1 MPNMAETG
9 NQLSAAK
16 SPENPVVNQIVRIY
30 KDMPLSRKVV
40 MGIVIFMVILGF
52 AGMFFWANKIDY
64 QTLYTGLSADDAS
77 AIVEKLK
84 ELGIKYELAGD
95 GNIVRVPAEKLYD
108 ARLSLAAVGLPK
120 GGNVGYELFDETDFG
135 TTEFVQ
141 QLNYKRALQGEL
153 SRTIKEFREVEDA
166 RVMIVT
172 PKESVFVEESK
183 PPSAS
188 VLLKLKSDL
197 SPEKISAV
205 VHLVAS
211 SLEGMTPEL
220 VTVVDTKGRVL
231 SHKTSD
237 DEKLGDAA
245 TTQFKYKNALELNL
259 AKRIQTMLE
268 QIVGTGKAIVR
279 VTADLDFSQVDMNE
293 ELYDPDIRV
302 IRSRQNLVE
311 TFNRTGGPG
320 EISSVNPIVPPGGEP
335 ANTESSE
342 RSEKQDETINYE
354 LNRTLRRTVKP
365 VGTLRRLSVATVL
378 DGTYIMETG
387 EAGQSVRKYIA
398 RTDEE
403 LSQFRKIVQNAMGY
417 SEDREDQITVE
428 SFPFAHVDDFSQEE
442 FDWKIFMRQY
452 GRSFT
457 NIFLIFLLF
466 IFVVLPLLK
475 TMKEI
480 KVKVVEALPSPDE
493 RRALLGKD
501 DGTGALTDPSQM
513 SPKEKSAYLA
523 KENMGKAVNIFRGW
537 LSEAK

>member
-1 MPNMAETG
+1 MAETG
-9 NQLSAAK
+9 NQLDIAK
-16 SPENPVVNQIVRIY
+16 GPENPVVNQIVRIY
-30 KDMPLSRKVV
+30 KDMPLSRKVI

-108 ARLSLAAVGLPK
+108 VRLSLASVGLPK

-141 QLNYKRALQGEL
+141 HLNYKRALQGEL

-231 SHKTSD
+231 SRKTSD

-245 TTQFKYKNALELNL
+245 TTQFKYKNTLELNL

-268 QIVGTGKAIVR
+268 QIIGTGKAIVR

-320 EISSVNPIVPPGGEP
+320 EISSVNPIVPPGGEA
-335 ANTESSE
+335 ANTGTSE
-342 RSEKQDETINYE
+342 KSEKQDETINYE

-378 DGTYIMETG
+378 DGTYTMETG
-387 EAGQSVRKYIA
+387 ETGQSVRKYIA

-403 LSQFRKIVQNAMGY
+403 LNQFRKIVQNAMGY

-428 SFPFAHVDDFSQEE
+428 SFPFAHVEEFSQEE

-501 DGTGALTDPSQM
+501 DGIGALTDPSQM
-513 SPKEKSAYLA
+513 GPKEKSAYLA

>member
-1 MPNMAETG
+1 MAETG

>member
-1 MPNMAETG
+1 MAETG
-9 NQLSAAK
+9 NQLSVAK
-16 SPENPVVNQIVRIY
+16 SPENPVISQIVRIY

-231 SHKTSD
+231 SRKTSD

-335 ANTESSE
+335 ANTETSE

-387 EAGQSVRKYIA
+387 ETGQSVRKYIA

-513 SPKEKSAYLA
+513 GPKEKSAYLA